1 MKAIGFKKSLPIDEA
16 ESFIEFEKEIPQPT
30 GHDILVKIE
39 AISVNPVD
47 YKIRQ
52 GAAKDQTLD
61 EAKIIGWDAIGTVI
75 SVGEQAS
82 IFKAGDKVFY
92 AGDITKPGT
101 NQEYQL
107 VDERIVGFAPKK
119 ISIEEAAAMPLTSLT
134 AYEILFDRLRLSR
147 EKDAGKSVLIIGGA
161 GGVGSVAIQLAKNVL
176 GLNVIATASRPN
188 TIKWC
193 KNLGA
198 DFVVNHKD
206 LIQEVKNVGLETVDF
221 ILDFVDVNQYW
232 DAFVQ
237 LIKPQGKIGS
247 ISDPTEAVNLRQLK
261 GKSVSFHWE
270 LMFTRSMFQTE
281 DMIRQHEILNEIA
294 RLLDEGLLQSTLNT
308 TITGFSADN
317 LKEAHRL
324 LETNETIG
332 KVVIKF

>member
-16 ESFIEFEKEIPQPT
+16 ESFIEFEKEMPQPT

-52 GAAKDQTLD
+52 SAAKDKVLD
-61 EAKIIGWDAIGTVI
+61 EPKIIGWDAIGTVT

-119 ISIEEAAAMPLTSLT
+119 TSIEAAAAMPLTSLT

-161 GGVGSVAIQLAKNVL
+161 GGVGSVAIQLAKHVL

-188 TIKWC
+188 TIQWC

-206 LIQEVKNVGLETVDF
+206 LIQEVKNAGFETVDF

-247 ISDPTEAVNLRQLK
+247 ISDPTEAVNLRQIK

-294 RLLDEGLLQSTLNT
+294 RLLDEGSLQSTLNT
-308 TITGFSADN
+308 TIAGFSPDN

-324 LETNETIG
+324 LETNKTIG